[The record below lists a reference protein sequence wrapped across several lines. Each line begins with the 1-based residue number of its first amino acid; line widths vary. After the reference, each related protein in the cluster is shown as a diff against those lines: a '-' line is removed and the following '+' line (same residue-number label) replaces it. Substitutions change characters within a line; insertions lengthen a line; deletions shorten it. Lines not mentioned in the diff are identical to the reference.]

1 MLYRLHCDVAGSA
14 ADVCELQTKDEVVS
28 INGQSIAQLTSA
40 ELEQKV
46 KNAVSVGQIELRV
59 KRYLGSR
66 GGKSCCR
73 TLWWLCFVSV
83 FFFFKAKWGNAQIQK
98 EWKASSQSTQFRC
111 SAMPVSVELG
121 HLLLT
126 TGLFYG
132 IANSIQN

>member
-1 MLYRLHCDVAGSA
+1 MVLYRLHCDVAGSA

-83 FFFFKAKWGNAQIQK
+83 FFFF
-98 EWKASSQSTQFRC
+98 
-111 SAMPVSVELG
+111 
-121 HLLLT
+121 
-126 TGLFYG
+126 
-132 IANSIQN
+132 